1 MRRLC
6 SLHAIA
12 APRGDGLHPVLL
24 TGLKR
29 LAAERAGRVV
39 AECDRRREGAA
50 EPTKDRA
57 ADEEIARPHRA

>member
-1 MRRLC
+1 
-6 SLHAIA
+6 
-12 APRGDGLHPVLL
+12 
-24 TGLKR
+24 
-29 LAAERAGRVV
+29 V